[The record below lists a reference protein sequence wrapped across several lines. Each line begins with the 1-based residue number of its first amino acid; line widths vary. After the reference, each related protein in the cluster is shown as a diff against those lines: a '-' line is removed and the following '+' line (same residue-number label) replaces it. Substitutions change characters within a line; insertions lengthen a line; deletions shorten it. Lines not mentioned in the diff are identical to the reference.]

1 MADFGRYF
9 NNLIESG
16 PWGDRALARTE
27 RQNQLD
33 ALGTQLQL
41 RNLQTALN
49 NPQLS
54 QEQKLQQLLKVKTQM
69 DLANLG
75 LEQQRGSSLIGLRGQ
90 QVVQDTAAQ
99 TALRNVDATNLK
111 GLEAQ
116 RTGQALKILG
126 SVQGQEQR
134 LREGDLAAMERAFRY
149 ASSENSANRDL
160 QQQQLAQARTQGLI
174 NSILG
179 TALAAGGLLLG

>member
-1 MADFGRYF
+1 MADLGRYF
-9 NNLIESG
+9 SNLIESG
-16 PWGDRALARTE
+16 PWGDRALQRAE
-27 RQNQLD
+27 RQDRLEDFGQ
-33 ALGTQLQL
+33 QLQL
-41 RNLQTALN
+41 RKLQDALS
-49 NPQLS
+49 NPELS
-54 QEQKLQQLLKVKTQM
+54 QQQKLNQILDLKARVNAM
-69 DLANLG
+69 DLGNQERQGAT
-75 LEQQRGSSLIGLRGQ
+75 LIGLRGQ
-90 QVVQDTAAQ
+90 QLQQDTAAQ

-116 RTGQALKILG
+116 RTAQALKILD

-134 LREGDLAAMERAFRY
+134 LREGDLASMERAFEY
-149 ASSENSANRDL
+149 ARGENSANRDL